1 MSSFEHQEKPMV
13 QQVEY
18 RFSDPNPPQ
27 PPQQGPDV
35 QTMQEMA
42 EAKPRK
48 RANRR
53 KDTNYSPNY
62 DILTALLPQTVLNN
76 ARAVINGNGRGVKT
90 VLRALQSAE
99 FHKRQRDE
107 YARMVDFHDD
117 HHDKL
122 VKRLSELTG
131 ESAKVPA
138 STQTI
143 RAFLNTLSDSVLDQ
157 IAVSRNVSVD
167 LTREEMIDQL
177 AGIWHTT
184 PSSPPVTA
192 SGV

>member
-1 MSSFEHQEKPMV
+1 MV

-35 QTMQEMA
+35 QTMQQMS

-48 RANRR
+48 KANRR
-53 KDTNYSPNY
+53 KDTDYTPNY
-62 DILTALLPQTVLNN
+62 DILTELLPQTVLNN

-90 VLRALQSAE
+90 VLRALQSTE

-107 YARMVDFHDD
+107 YARMVSFHDD

-122 VKRLSELTG
+122 VKRLAELTG
-131 ESAKVPA
+131 DSAKVPA
-138 STQTI
+138 SAHTI
-143 RAFLNTLSDSVLDQ
+143 KAFLDTLSDGVLDQ
-157 IAVSRNVSVD
+157 IALGRNVSVD

-177 AGIWHTT
+177 AGIWHTPSASSPTVT
-184 PSSPPVTA
+184 PS
-192 SGV
+192 GI